1 MSSTDKLV
9 MNFLGELH
17 SNNSQEM
24 FEKLAQLIE
33 HLENKSDPEPTD
45 VLMVD
50 NIYQTL
56 EKLKTLDSIMV
67 NYVRESK
74 SILKGNKLQ
83 DLYDST
89 PIDVGS
95 QVLFE

>member
-9 MNFLGELH
+9 MNFLNELH
-17 SNNSQEM
+17 SNSSQEM

-33 HLENKSDPEPTD
+33 HLENKADPEPTD
-45 VLMVD
+45 VLIVD

-56 EKLKTLDSIMV
+56 EKLKTLDSILV
-67 NYVRESK
+67 NYIGESNNV
-74 SILKGNKLQ
+74 LKGNKLQ

-89 PIDVGS
+89 PTYVGS
-95 QVLFE
+95 QVLFD